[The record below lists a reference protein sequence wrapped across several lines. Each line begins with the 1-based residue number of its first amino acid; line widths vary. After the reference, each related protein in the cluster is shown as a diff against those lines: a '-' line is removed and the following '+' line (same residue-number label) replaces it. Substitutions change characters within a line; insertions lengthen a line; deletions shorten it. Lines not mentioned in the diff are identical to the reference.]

1 MLNQISFG
9 RAVKVNAPI
18 KVANKIVK
26 SANSSIALTS
36 LDSFTKSIFTDTDI
50 AKAKVVSVAPD
61 EIYIFSGEEAKQQTK
76 ILKDLKEKINKN
88 NELISSITD
97 ETTREKRENEIAKEK
112 YKDVYYAIFKMRK
125 MIENGKKKRP
135 CSIINVQTKT
145 VKIPL
150 FGNYDVI
157 DTATYTSR
165 IRSKVEKIEYK
176 SQKQ

>member
-18 KVANKIVK
+18 EVANKIVK
-26 SANSSIALTS
+26 SANSSIPVS
-36 LDSFTKSIFTDTDI
+36 RFDMFTKSIFDDTNI
-50 AKAKVVSVAPD
+50 TKAKVVPVAPD

-76 ILKDLKEKINKN
+76 ILQDLKEKINKN
-88 NELISSITD
+88 NELISCISD
-97 ETTREKRENEIAKEK
+97 ETTREKRENKIAREK

-125 MIENGKKKRP
+125 MIENGKKGRP
-135 CSIINVQTKT
+135 CSIINVKTKT

-150 FGNYDVI
+150 FGNYNVI

-165 IRSKVEKIEYK
+165 KRSKVEKLEYK
-176 SQKQ
+176 SLK